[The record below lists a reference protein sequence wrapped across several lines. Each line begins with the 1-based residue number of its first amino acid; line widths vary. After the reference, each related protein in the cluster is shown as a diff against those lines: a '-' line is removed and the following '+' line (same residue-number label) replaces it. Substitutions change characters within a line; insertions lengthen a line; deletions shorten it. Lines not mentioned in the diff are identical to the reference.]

1 MLLVIGDAR
10 SGWKTI
16 VPVGRDSV
24 SWCLANPYFT
34 SILSSATFITPSGFA
49 PENEYTTLTVRQL
62 LHGPFRILYE
72 VHDANVYVL
81 TVRHGARRFMSG
93 DELEQME

>member
-1 MLLVIGDAR
+1 
-10 SGWKTI
+10 
-16 VPVGRDSV
+16 
-24 SWCLANPYFT
+24 
-34 SILSSATFITPSGFA
+34 LSSLETLAEACGFA